1 MNETILQIIP
11 APSDMWV
18 EEKEDGSIY
27 KSRVVC
33 LALIE
38 GEEESTGEKY
48 RYVAPMDKQEQ
59 QPTGYSIRDT
69 IHPEESKDTETYIRS
84 WEVVGD
90 F

>member
-1 MNETILQIIP
+1 METTR
-11 APSDMWV
+11 S
-18 EEKEDGSIY
+18 K
-27 KSRVVC
+27 
-33 LALIE
+33 
-38 GEEESTGEKY
+38 
-48 RYVAPMDKQEQ
+48 DKQEQ